1 MTKVELSEQAI
12 EYLENSY
19 LNKRIDEK
27 IELLNYRLRD
37 KGYQVELVNEINEL
51 VRIRSENNAANWLS
65 L

>member
-1 MTKVELSEQAI
+1 MTKVKLSEQAI
-12 EYLENSY
+12 EYLENRY

>member
-12 EYLENSY
+12 EYLENKY

-37 KGYQVELVNEINEL
+37 KGYQVELVNEINKL

>member
-12 EYLENSY
+12 EYLENRY

-37 KGYQVELVNEINEL
+37 KGYQVDLVNEINEL

>member
-12 EYLENSY
+12 EYLENRY

-51 VRIRSENNAANWLS
+51 VRIRSENNVTNWLS

>member
-12 EYLENSY
+12 EYLENRY

-51 VRIRSENNAANWLS
+51 VRIRSENNATN
-65 L
+65 

>member
-1 MTKVELSEQAI
+1 MMTKVELSEQAI
-12 EYLENSY
+12 EYLENRY

-51 VRIRSENNAANWLS
+51 VRIRSENNAAN
-65 L
+65 

>member
-12 EYLENSY
+12 EYLENRY
-19 LNKRIDEK
+19 FNKRIDEK

>member
-1 MTKVELSEQAI
+1 MTKVKLSEQAI
-12 EYLENSY
+12 EYLENRY
-19 LNKRIDEK
+19 FNKRIDEK

-37 KGYQVELVNEINEL
+37 KGYQVDLVNEINEL

>member
-12 EYLENSY
+12 EYLENRY

-37 KGYQVELVNEINEL
+37 KGYQVDLVNEINEL
-51 VRIRSENNAANWLS
+51 VRIRSDNNAANWLS

>member
-12 EYLENSY
+12 EYLENRY

-37 KGYQVELVNEINEL
+37 KGYQVDLVNEINEL
-51 VRIRSENNAANWLS
+51 VRIRSENNAAN
-65 L
+65 

>member
-12 EYLENSY
+12 EYLENRY

-51 VRIRSENNAANWLS
+51 VRIRSENNAAN
-65 L
+65 

>member
-12 EYLENSY
+12 EYLENRY

>member
-1 MTKVELSEQAI
+1 MTKVKLSEQAI

>member
-12 EYLENSY
+12 EYLENRY

-37 KGYQVELVNEINEL
+37 KGYQVDLVNEINEL
-51 VRIRSENNAANWLS
+51 VRIRSDNNAAN
-65 L
+65 

>member
-1 MTKVELSEQAI
+1 MTKVKLSEQAI
-12 EYLENSY
+12 EYLENRY

-51 VRIRSENNAANWLS
+51 VRIRSENNAAN
-65 L
+65 

>member
-12 EYLENSY
+12 EYLENRY
-19 LNKRIDEK
+19 FNKRIDEK

-51 VRIRSENNAANWLS
+51 VRIRSENNAAN
-65 L
+65 

>member
-1 MTKVELSEQAI
+1 MTKVKLSEQAI

-51 VRIRSENNAANWLS
+51 VRIRSDNNAAN
-65 L
+65 